1 VFRYIFPP
9 KKQRALLFRLQH
21 NKTTNKTRRHTRGIK
36 HHVRRRSLHRRFQI
50 LRPAYRRPAIRPI
63 FQRHHRSQREWKI
76 QHFGF
81 HLLRVRDYQFE
92 SGKTLHIRLTLNYRA
107 RRRFVR
113 ALGVFNVHTRVHF
126 DAAWRGFGIFVGEIF
141 DIFFVRTPLKSL
153 KIFKTRARR
162 WRRIERLN

>member
-1 VFRYIFPP
+1 VGRRRDPKQLVQVLESRDLEKNETLNYVKVVFRYIFPP

-21 NKTTNKTRRHTRGIK
+21 NKTTNKKKRHTRGIK

-63 FQRHHRSQREWKI
+63 FQRHHRSQRKWKI

-92 SGKTLHIRLTLNYRA
+92 SGKTSHIRLTLTALERECYRA
-107 RRRFVR
+107 RRFVH
-113 ALGVFNVHTRVHF
+113 ALGVFNVH
-126 DAAWRGFGIFVGEIF
+126 A
-141 DIFFVRTPLKSL
+141 
-153 KIFKTRARR
+153 RAF
-162 WRRIERLN
+162 